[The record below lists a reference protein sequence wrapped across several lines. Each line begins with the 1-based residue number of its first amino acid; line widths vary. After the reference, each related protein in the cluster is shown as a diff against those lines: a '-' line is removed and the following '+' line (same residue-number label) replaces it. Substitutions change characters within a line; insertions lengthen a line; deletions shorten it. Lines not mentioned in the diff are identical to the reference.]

1 MPNAENKIDFGF
13 ADLII
18 SMVAILSIGC
28 CLPVLAKSEVTSTPP
43 LIKKS
48 INSGSHL
55 IKTFPAA
62 GGLTGYLLQTG
73 PREFLTTY
81 TVPGHDDVVI
91 VGSLL
96 DQTGSDLSE
105 KYKSTYSPKFDLNK
119 FINRISSSSYIKEG
133 GAGDEAKSIVYAF
146 FDPNCVYCHLLWRQL
161 LPYQKIGLAV
171 KWIPVGIIK
180 PDSRGKA
187 GALIEAK
194 NQSAAFYA
202 MESKFSTK
210 DESGAIAPKNNLSK
224 ETEIKISS
232 NEKLFYDLGFKGT
245 PALIYR
251 ASGGGFRYF
260 QGLPKSSQLPEITN
274 LPAQEIDD
282 SDLKKIK

>member
-1 MPNAENKIDFGF
+1 MQKKIGF
-13 ADLII
+13 SLANFTTPII
-18 SMVAILSIGC
+18 AILPIWHCS
-28 CLPVLAKSEVTSTPP
+28 PALAESEIKPTPP
-43 LIKKS
+43 LIQKS
-48 INSGSHL
+48 INSGSRL
-55 IKTFPAA
+55 VKTFPAA

-73 PREFLTTY
+73 PREFLTAY
-81 TVPGHDDVVI
+81 TVPGHDDIVI
-91 VGSLL
+91 MGTLL
-96 DQTGSDLSE
+96 DQNGSNLSE

-133 GAGDEAKSIVYAF
+133 GTGGETKSIVYAF
-146 FDPNCVYCHLLWRQL
+146 VDPNCIYCHLLWKQL
-161 LPYQKIGLAV
+161 LPYQKIGLTV

-194 NQSAAFYA
+194 NPSAAFYT
-202 MESKFSTK
+202 MEREFSTK
-210 DESGAIAPKNNLSK
+210 DESGAIVPKNNLKK

-251 ASGGGFRYF
+251 AGNGDLRYL
-260 QGLPKSSQLPEITN
+260 QGLPKSSQLSEITN
-274 LPAQEIDD
+274 LPDQAISDG
-282 SDLKKIK
+282 DLKKLK